1 MSSNPVEIVFSVR
14 AGFKH
19 GGKTFR
25 LRSTV
30 YADGGGFALRRCSA
44 EIKIYRG
51 IDLAEAQL
59 NPAPETT
66 AAPTTVPAAPA
77 PPSAPATFDVSVLL
91 AAAAA
96 LSATGI
102 VIGKKRR

>member
-30 YADGGGFALRRCSA
+30 YADGGGFAPELLRSEPFLQCIQNFRSPLTL
-44 EIKIYRG
+44 EDDYG
-51 IDLAEAQL
+51 IIPYPKLDEKQKNCE
-59 NPAPETT
+59 NPLHNSSNCVTAP
-66 AAPTTVPAAPA
+66 
-77 PPSAPATFDVSVLL
+77 
-91 AAAAA
+91 
-96 LSATGI
+96 LSRFSLKSI
-102 VIGKKRR
+102 